1 MGKVLVAARIENL
14 SDLFKVHEGNLAPDA
29 VRLVDVAEALVD
41 TGATLLHIPE
51 RLIQQLHLSRVRT
64 RRVRTTAGIVD
75 VAIYDTVR
83 LTIQGRDCIVEV
95 AAVPD
100 DCPVLVGQLP
110 LEGLDFVVDPCGL
123 RLIGNPEHG
132 GEHMIEAFSTSG
144 FQPDSGANPCAGS
157 R

>member
-1 MGKVLVAARIENL
+1 MEPATMGKVLVAARIENL
-14 SDLFKVHEGNLAPDA
+14 SDLFKVQEGSLSRDA
-29 VRLVDVAEALVD
+29 VRMVDVTDALVD

-51 RLIQQLHLSRVRT
+51 RLIQQLNLSRVRT
-64 RRVRTTAGIVD
+64 RRVRMTAGIVD
-75 VAIYDTVR
+75 VGIYDPVR

-110 LEGLDFVVDPCGL
+110 LEGLDFVVDPCGQ

-132 GEHMIEAFSTSG
+132 GEHIIEAF
-144 FQPDSGANPCAGS
+144 FA